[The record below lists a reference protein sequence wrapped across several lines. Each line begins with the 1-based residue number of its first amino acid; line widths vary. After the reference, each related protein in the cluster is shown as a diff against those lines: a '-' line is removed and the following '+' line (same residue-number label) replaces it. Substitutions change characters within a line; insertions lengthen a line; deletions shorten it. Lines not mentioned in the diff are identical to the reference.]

1 MFKFGESGKSLLG
14 RFIRKL
20 PSAVVVETTPSAHMA
35 DACKLY
41 TVNLRNQDLLAIDL
55 SEQTDTV
62 TVGIESFMDEQS
74 ASVLYRTGFECN
86 NGSPEYSRLTVQ
98 ILPGSDS
105 ASFYVRGQ
113 EAGNMRLGVY
123 ASSLQGHDYASS
135 IVGNVPKN
143 IAVSGR
149 QNPTAGQC
157 ASQTITIKDL
167 FGNDA
172 SKSTDLMLRMER
184 LSGTGRLYSN
194 RSCQDVLPLTNNVS
208 LPGSTITYTVYFKS
222 DDEGSTQIRYSSSSS
237 GLNPNTVT
245 YSVGAGLPV
254 KLALTLE
261 PPAATGFDQ
270 DELKSGPCH
279 KFTVEVRDFVDNPTN
294 ETGGLTLSFVA
305 PTSAAGKFYQTPGQC
320 NAGSTTNAGSTNQTL
335 FIGGDETHKDFYVRG
350 IAIDSSQ
357 VYRLVT
363 TNSSGQELS
372 VNMEKSFRGGDP
384 LYFDVSEGVT
394 SLDVTECSSPSFLIT
409 LKDSWGNTT
418 VAPHGM
424 SIRISGEA
432 TSDLFFEGSGC
443 SGTGANTLNST
454 IAEGQ
459 STRRFS
465 FKTEQ
470 ATVQQYSTAQ
480 RRITVQ
486 ETGTTQNDVGANI
499 QPNSN
504 PDTLLDVNPAAP
516 SAIRLRIDNAVV
528 TNGTTSM
535 QADDTKTVRV
545 ESVDSFGNLSNVP
558 SPTTVS
564 LTDTDASSA
573 QIRYAT
579 NCSTAASSVQIAANS
594 RYVDF
599 CVKKT
604 VLDNDPSAD
613 TFSVSAAVSTP
624 FTSSKTAAFS
634 VSPDRINSISF
645 SDSGAV
651 TSTAGACLTKTLQA
665 RDTHGNL
672 TTDHSNKSVSLSPNA
687 TSVSFFQSQTAC
699 SGGTTTSVNLIS
711 SSATRTLKYMPKV
724 LPSGGPASDSVA
736 VSASIVSPSSSDSFT
751 LTFGPGDM
759 DSLTLSA
766 NPGPTTLSLGGDC
779 GTFKI
784 VPKDEFLNLTPFG
797 VNSLSIVNSVAGS
810 LELYP
815 STCGSGGSTSTL
827 SVSPTASQATFKVRG
842 KKVGSPSFGLSAST
856 LAINSN
862 NLGLT
867 VKREDFA
874 FDTDGIRVDN
884 LSGTDRANA
893 VVGIGGNSFVTA
905 GLGNNKL
912 MVTRYLE
919 SSGSYTVSALEVSV
933 PGATSSEGL
942 AIAKLDGSRVVVA
955 GKAVVSS
962 RLDMVVAV
970 LDVSGT
976 NFNSSSI
983 EAVETYDYEGSGS
996 FDDVAQA
1003 VVVESPSQFIVGGYV
1018 NGASGTQIA
1027 VSRFSFTTS
1036 PSTLSHVED
1045 LAGSASGAITS

>member
-1 MFKFGESGKSLLG
+1 
-14 RFIRKL
+14 
-20 PSAVVVETTPSAHMA
+20 MA

-558 SPTTVS
+558 SP
-564 LTDTDASSA
+564 
-573 QIRYAT
+573 QR
-579 NCSTAASSVQIAANS
+579 
-594 RYVDF
+594 
-599 CVKKT
+599 
-604 VLDNDPSAD
+604 
-613 TFSVSAAVSTP
+613 
-624 FTSSKTAAFS
+624 
-634 VSPDRINSISF
+634 
-645 SDSGAV
+645 
-651 TSTAGACLTKTLQA
+651 
-665 RDTHGNL
+665 
-672 TTDHSNKSVSLSPNA
+672 
-687 TSVSFFQSQTAC
+687 
-699 SGGTTTSVNLIS
+699 
-711 SSATRTLKYMPKV
+711 
-724 LPSGGPASDSVA
+724 
-736 VSASIVSPSSSDSFT
+736 
-751 LTFGPGDM
+751 
-759 DSLTLSA
+759 
-766 NPGPTTLSLGGDC
+766 
-779 GTFKI
+779 
-784 VPKDEFLNLTPFG
+784 FL
-797 VNSLSIVNSVAGS
+797 
-810 LELYP
+810 
-815 STCGSGGSTSTL
+815 
-827 SVSPTASQATFKVRG
+827 
-842 KKVGSPSFGLSAST
+842 
-856 LAINSN
+856 
-862 NLGLT
+862 
-867 VKREDFA
+867 
-874 FDTDGIRVDN
+874 
-884 LSGTDRANA
+884 
-893 VVGIGGNSFVTA
+893 
-905 GLGNNKL
+905 
-912 MVTRYLE
+912 
-919 SSGSYTVSALEVSV
+919 
-933 PGATSSEGL
+933 
-942 AIAKLDGSRVVVA
+942 
-955 GKAVVSS
+955 
-962 RLDMVVAV
+962 
-970 LDVSGT
+970 
-976 NFNSSSI
+976 
-983 EAVETYDYEGSGS
+983 
-996 FDDVAQA
+996 
-1003 VVVESPSQFIVGGYV
+1003 
-1018 NGASGTQIA
+1018 
-1027 VSRFSFTTS
+1027 
-1036 PSTLSHVED
+1036 
-1045 LAGSASGAITS
+1045 